1 MGNLAE
7 RARGRWR
14 EILPALGIDAKAL
27 TNKHSACP
35 VCGGKDRFR
44 FDDKN
49 GSGSW
54 ICNQGH
60 GGEHDNAAGAAG
72 NGVSL
77 IMDWKSCSFPEAA
90 KLIETVIGTDR
101 QPVSP
106 QVAAKPQEDE
116 EQAARERYQQ
126 MTGYWRSA
134 KAIQKGDPADLY
146 LRSRVGAYKP
156 TRALRFL
163 PETTFAGRT
172 MPALIS
178 AYVDVHGELASV
190 QRTLLTMDGRKAP
203 GLEAPRANTGTLPEG
218 GAIRL
223 CHHENTLGIAEGV
236 ETALAATAMYG
247 VPCWAAVNA
256 GRLEKWEPPEGV
268 RNIIVFGDADFNYRG
283 QLAAYALAHR
293 LSRKSPGKPELI
305 VQVAIP
311 DDLGADWND
320 MLLRQKQA
328 A

>member
-27 TNKHSACP
+27 NNRHSACP

-60 GGEHDNAAGAAG
+60 GGEHDNAAGSSG
-72 NGVSL
+72 NGVAL
-77 IMDWKSCSFPEAA
+77 VMDWKSCDFHGAA
-90 KLIETVIGTDR
+90 KLIETVIGTDNR
-101 QPVSP
+101 PTDRST
-106 QVAAKPQEDE
+106 QVANSITDE
-116 EQAARERYQQ
+116 QDARERYQQ
-126 MTGYWRSA
+126 MIGYWKAA
-134 KAIQKGDPADLY
+134 KMIERGDPADLY

-172 MPALIS
+172 MPAMIS
-178 AYVDVHGELASV
+178 AFVDVHGEIASV
-190 QRTLLTMDGRKAP
+190 QRTFLTMDGRKAP

-223 CHHENTLGIAEGV
+223 CQPLSTLGIAEGV
-236 ETALAATAMYG
+236 ETALAATALYG

-268 RNIIVFGDADFNYRG
+268 QNIIVFGDADTNYRG
-283 QLAAYALAHR
+283 QLAAFNLAHR
-293 LSRKSPGKPELI
+293 LSRKVPGKPEMM
-305 VQVAIP
+305 VQVMLP
-311 DDLGADWND
+311 DDIGADWND